1 MCCFIMHNSY
11 QKRDALMLI
20 HMIYEYLDRFVDI
33 FIPDLREEDFFKRF
47 NVIFLKLSLF
57 PNLHHNLQT
66 LINLFYLI

>member
-1 MCCFIMHNSY
+1 
-11 QKRDALMLI
+11 MLI

-33 FIPDLREEDFFKRF
+33 FIPNLREEGFFKRF

-57 PNLHHNLQT
+57 PNLYHNLQT